1 MIQIPNWY
9 VITGGPSSGKSTVI
23 CELHDRGYKTVVES
37 ARFYMEL
44 QMING
49 RDLAEI
55 QLRQSQMQHKVLNI
69 QIENERK
76 LDPEKLTF
84 LDRATPDSLA
94 YYRYLGLPPDKKL
107 TDWLETAHYK
117 KIFVLDLLP
126 LKLDEVRREN
136 ESEQRAIHAELIK
149 VYTERGDEVVMVP
162 VLPPKERADFILANL

>member
-1 MIQIPNWY
+1 MIQIPHWY
-9 VITGGPSSGKSTVI
+9 VITGGPSSGKTTVVD
-23 CELHDRGYKTVVES
+23 ELHHRGYKTITES
-37 ARFYMEL
+37 ARHYMEL
-44 QMING
+44 QLING
-49 RDLAEI
+49 RDIAEI
-55 QLRQSQMQHKVLNI
+55 RLGQAQLQHKVLNR
-69 QIENERK
+69 QIELERK
-76 LDPEKLTF
+76 LDKSELTF

-126 LKLDEVRREN
+126 LKLDEIRSEN

-149 VYTERGDEVVMVP
+149 VYTERGAEVVMVP